1 MDFKAANLP
10 GEIISI
16 EAFSHAI
23 ECIYDCALDPV
34 LWTRA
39 IDAISL
45 AAPRQRDR
53 IGQLAVSGHETEGAV
68 ADRDIAVVRLLAPHI
83 RRAIAIRDALDMH
96 TMTISTFEATLD
108 LIGPGV
114 VLVDRDAKIIYANRA
129 ARSMLAAG
137 SPIRSKRGAVHA
149 CRPQTSAALRAA
161 IANAAD
167 GEATIGRTGIGLP
180 APQADGEPALIYM
193 LPLMRGD
200 IRGRIAPHAA
210 AALFVTVKDGGASS
224 FAEAIAAMF
233 GLSAAEE
240 RTLERLLAGDTLA
253 QAADTLG
260 IAVTTVRTH
269 LTHIFDKT
277 GASRQAE
284 LIRLAAKFSPPCR

>member
-1 MDFKAANLP
+1 MDFKAAKLP

-34 LWTRA
+34 RWTHA

-53 IGQLAVSGHETEGAV
+53 IGQLAVSGHETG
-68 ADRDIAVVRLLAPHI
+68 
-83 RRAIAIRDALDMH
+83 
-96 TMTISTFEATLD
+96 
-108 LIGPGV
+108 G
-114 VLVDRDAKIIYANRA
+114 
-129 ARSMLAAG
+129 
-137 SPIRSKRGAVHA
+137 
-149 CRPQTSAALRAA
+149 A
-161 IANAAD
+161 IANAVD
-167 GEATIGRTGIGLP
+167 GEATIGSAGIGIP

-200 IRGRIAPHAA
+200 IRGRVAPHAA

-253 QAADTLG
+253 EAADTLG